1 MPKTKSLSSLG
12 LNTVDGNDPVISKI
26 VFDSRQAVPGC
37 LFAALKGGS
46 VHGAE
51 FVEAALDAGAS
62 AILTD
67 EEGELILNGLKI
79 DALVVK
85 KDARRA
91 LAKAVS
97 LFMENQPETIVAV
110 TGTNGKTSVTTFCR
124 QLWNEVGIEAINIGT
139 TGVEGSWSAPLND
152 YTTPD
157 PVKLHQLLHKAAS
170 EGVTHVAME
179 ASSHG
184 LDQRRLDG
192 VNIKTTAFTNFS
204 RDHLDYHIS
213 YEDYFD
219 AKKGLFERLCPKE
232 KVGVFN
238 IDNKKIKDLADWY
251 ALNNRIATIGH
262 DKTADL
268 VILSQKFNPKS
279 QDIRFSYRDKIY
291 QKSINLIGAFQA
303 ENLLMAALLVI
314 ASGQEESSVFAI
326 LENIKPV
333 RGRMELAATKKNGA
347 TVYVDYAHTP
357 GAIDVALKSVRP
369 HILGKLIVVI
379 GAGGERDQGK
389 RPLMGT
395 AAEQN
400 SDFVIITDDNPRT
413 EDPSVIHQMIKS
425 GIENDN
431 KVAVIADR
439 AEAILTAV
447 NLLEA
452 GDGLLITGKGHETEQ
467 VVGENNFPFDDFEQA
482 SLSVASLDGIEK

>member
-1 MPKTKSLSSLG
+1 MPKSKSLSSLG
-12 LNTVDGNDPVISKI
+12 LHTLNGNDPVINKI
-26 VFDSRQAVPGC
+26 VFDSRQAEPGC

-46 VHGAE
+46 VHGAN
-51 FVEAALDAGAS
+51 FVEAVLDAGAS

-67 EEGELILNGLKI
+67 EEGELILKGSKI
-79 DALVVK
+79 DALVVE

-91 LAKAVS
+91 FAKAVS
-97 LFMENQPETIVAV
+97 LFMEKQPETIVAI
-110 TGTNGKTSVTTFCR
+110 TGTNGKTSVATFCR
-124 QLWNEVGIEAINIGT
+124 QLWNKAGIEAINIGT
-139 TGVEGSWSAPLND
+139 TGVEGSWSTSLN

-157 PVKLHQLLHKAAS
+157 PLQLHQILHKAAS
-170 EGVTHVAME
+170 EGITHVAME

-192 VNIKTTAFTNFS
+192 VEIKTTAFTNFS
-204 RDHLDYHIS
+204 RDHLDYHVSIK
-213 YEDYFD
+213 DYFN

-238 IDNKKIKDLADWY
+238 IDSKEIKELANWY
-251 ALNNRIATIGH
+251 SLNNNVLKIGY

-268 VILSQKFNPKS
+268 VILSQKFHPKS
-279 QDIRFSYRDKIY
+279 QDIRFSFRDKIY

-314 ASGQEESSVFAI
+314 ASGQPESIIFEI
-326 LENIKPV
+326 LEHIQPV

-357 GAIDVALKSVRP
+357 DAIGVALKSLRP
-369 HILGKLIVVI
+369 HILGKLIVII

-389 RPLMGT
+389 RPLMGA
-395 AAEQN
+395 AAEKN

-413 EDPSVIHQMIKS
+413 EDPSLIHQMIKN
-425 GIENDN
+425 GIQNDN
-431 KVAVIADR
+431 KVTVITDR
-439 AEAILTAV
+439 AEAILNAV
-447 NLLEA
+447 NLLEE

-467 VVGENNFPFDDFEQA
+467 VIGENNFPFDDFEQA
-482 SLSVASLDGIEK
+482 SLSVASLAGLEK

>member
-1 MPKTKSLSSLG
+1 MPKSKSLSSLG
-12 LNTVDGNDPVISKI
+12 LHTLNGNDPVINKI
-26 VFDSRQAVPGC
+26 VFDSRQAEPGC

-46 VHGAE
+46 VHGAN
-51 FVEAALDAGAS
+51 FVEAVLDAGAS

-67 EEGELILNGLKI
+67 EEGELILKGSKI
-79 DALVVK
+79 DALVVE

-91 LAKAVS
+91 FAKAVS
-97 LFMENQPETIVAV
+97 LFMEKQPETIVAI
-110 TGTNGKTSVTTFCR
+110 TGTNGKTSVATFCR
-124 QLWNEVGIEAINIGT
+124 QLWNKAGIEAINIGT
-139 TGVEGSWSAPLND
+139 TGVEGSWSTYLNH
-152 YTTPD
+152 TTPD
-157 PVKLHQLLHKAAS
+157 PVQLHQILHKAAS
-170 EGVTHVAME
+170 EGITHVAME

-192 VNIKTTAFTNFS
+192 VEIKTTAFTNFS
-204 RDHLDYHIS
+204 RDHLDYHVSIK
-213 YEDYFD
+213 DYFN

-238 IDNKKIKDLADWY
+238 IDSKEIKELANWY
-251 ALNNRIATIGH
+251 SLNNNVLKIGY

-268 VILSQKFNPKS
+268 VILSQKFHPKS
-279 QDIRFSYRDKIY
+279 QDIRFSFRDKIY

-314 ASGQEESSVFAI
+314 ASGQPESIIFEI
-326 LENIKPV
+326 LENTKPV

-357 GAIDVALKSVRP
+357 DAIGVALKSLRP
-369 HILGKLIVVI
+369 HILGKLIVII

-389 RPLMGT
+389 RPLMGA
-395 AAEQN
+395 AAEKN

-413 EDPSVIHQMIKS
+413 EDPSLIHQMIKN
-425 GIENDN
+425 GIQNDN
-431 KVAVIADR
+431 KVTVITDR
-439 AEAILTAV
+439 AEAILNAV
-447 NLLEA
+447 NLLEE

-467 VVGENNFPFDDFEQA
+467 VIGENNFPFDDFEQA
-482 SLSVASLDGIEK
+482 SLSVASLAGLEK

>member
-1 MPKTKSLSSLG
+1 MPKSKSLSNLG
-12 LNTVDGNDPVISKI
+12 LHTLNGNDPVINKI
-26 VFDSRQAVPGC
+26 VFDSRQAEPGC

-46 VHGAE
+46 VHGAN
-51 FVEAALDAGAS
+51 FVEAVLDAGAS

-67 EEGELILNGLKI
+67 EEGELILKGSKI
-79 DALVVK
+79 DALVVE

-97 LFMENQPETIVAV
+97 LFMEKQPETIVAI
-110 TGTNGKTSVTTFCR
+110 TGTNGKTSVATFCR
-124 QLWNEVGIEAINIGT
+124 QLWNKAGIEAINIGT
-139 TGVEGSWSAPLND
+139 TGVEGSWSTYLN

-157 PVKLHQLLHKAAS
+157 PVQLHQILHKAAS
-170 EGVTHVAME
+170 EGITHVAME

-192 VNIKTTAFTNFS
+192 VEIKTTAFTNFS
-204 RDHLDYHIS
+204 RDHLDYHVSIK
-213 YEDYFD
+213 DYFN

-238 IDNKKIKDLADWY
+238 IDSKEIKDLANWY
-251 ALNNRIATIGH
+251 SLNNDVLMIGY

-268 VILSQKFNPKS
+268 VILSQKFHPKS
-279 QDIRFSYRDKIY
+279 QDIRFSFRDKIY

-314 ASGQEESSVFAI
+314 ASGQPESIIFEI

-357 GAIDVALKSVRP
+357 DAIDVALKSLRP
-369 HILGKLIVVI
+369 HILGKLIVII

-389 RPLMGT
+389 RPLMGA
-395 AAEQN
+395 AAEKN

-413 EDPSVIHQMIKS
+413 EDPSVIHQMIKN
-425 GIENDN
+425 GIQNDN
-431 KVAVIADR
+431 KVKVITDR
-439 AEAILTAV
+439 AEAILNAV
-447 NLLEA
+447 NLLEE

-467 VVGENNFPFDDFEQA
+467 VIGENNFPFDDFEQA
-482 SLSVASLDGIEK
+482 SLSVASLDGLEK

>member
-1 MPKTKSLSSLG
+1 MPKSKSLSSLG
-12 LNTVDGNDPVISKI
+12 LHTLNGNDPVINKI
-26 VFDSRQAVPGC
+26 VFDSRQAEPGC

-46 VHGAE
+46 VHGAN
-51 FVEAALDAGAS
+51 FVEAVLDAGAS

-67 EEGELILNGLKI
+67 EEGELILKGSKI
-79 DALVVK
+79 DALVVE

-91 LAKAVS
+91 FAKAVS
-97 LFMENQPETIVAV
+97 LFMEKQPETIVAI
-110 TGTNGKTSVTTFCR
+110 TGTNGKTSVATFCR
-124 QLWNEVGIEAINIGT
+124 QLWNKAGIEAINIGT
-139 TGVEGSWSAPLND
+139 TGVEGSWSTYLN

-157 PVKLHQLLHKAAS
+157 PVQLHQILHKAAS
-170 EGVTHVAME
+170 EGITHVAME

-192 VNIKTTAFTNFS
+192 VEIKTTAFTNFS
-204 RDHLDYHIS
+204 RDHLDYHVSIK
-213 YEDYFD
+213 DYFN

-238 IDNKKIKDLADWY
+238 IDSKEIKDLANWY
-251 ALNNRIATIGH
+251 SLNNDVLKIGY

-268 VILSQKFNPKS
+268 VILSQKFHPKS
-279 QDIRFSYRDKIY
+279 QDIRFSFRDKIY

-314 ASGQEESSVFAI
+314 ASGQPESIIFEI
-326 LENIKPV
+326 LENIKPF

-357 GAIDVALKSVRP
+357 DAIDVALKSLRP
-369 HILGKLIVVI
+369 HILGKLIVII

-389 RPLMGT
+389 RPLMGA
-395 AAEQN
+395 AAEKN

-413 EDPSVIHQMIKS
+413 EDPSVIHQMIKN
-425 GIENDN
+425 GIQNDN
-431 KVAVIADR
+431 KVTVITDR
-439 AEAILTAV
+439 AEAILNAV
-447 NLLEA
+447 NLLEE

-467 VVGENNFPFDDFEQA
+467 VIGENNFPFDDFEQA
-482 SLSVASLDGIEK
+482 SLSVASLDGLEK

>member
-1 MPKTKSLSSLG
+1 MPKSKSLSSLG
-12 LNTVDGNDPVISKI
+12 LHTLNGNDPVINKI
-26 VFDSRQAVPGC
+26 VFDSRQVEPGC

-46 VHGAE
+46 VHGAN
-51 FVEAALDAGAS
+51 FVEAVLDAGAS

-67 EEGELILNGLKI
+67 EEGELILKGSKI
-79 DALVVK
+79 DALVVE

-91 LAKAVS
+91 FAKAVS
-97 LFMENQPETIVAV
+97 LFMEKQPETIVAI
-110 TGTNGKTSVTTFCR
+110 TGTNGKTSVATFCR
-124 QLWNEVGIEAINIGT
+124 QLWNKAGIEAINIGT
-139 TGVEGSWSAPLND
+139 TGVEGSWSTYLN

-157 PVKLHQLLHKAAS
+157 PVQLHQILHKAAS
-170 EGVTHVAME
+170 EGITHVAME

-192 VNIKTTAFTNFS
+192 VEIKTTAFTNFS
-204 RDHLDYHIS
+204 RDHLDYHVSIK
-213 YEDYFD
+213 DYFN

-238 IDNKKIKDLADWY
+238 IDSKEIKDLANWY
-251 ALNNRIATIGH
+251 SLNNDVLKIGY

-268 VILSQKFNPKS
+268 VILSQKFHPKS
-279 QDIRFSYRDKIY
+279 QDIRFSFRDKIY

-314 ASGQEESSVFAI
+314 ASGQPESIIFEI

-357 GAIDVALKSVRP
+357 DAIDVALKSLRP
-369 HILGKLIVVI
+369 HILGKLIVII

-389 RPLMGT
+389 RPLMGA
-395 AAEQN
+395 AAEKN

-413 EDPSVIHQMIKS
+413 EDPSVIHQMIKN
-425 GIENDN
+425 GIQNDN
-431 KVAVIADR
+431 KVTVITDR
-439 AEAILTAV
+439 AEAILNAV
-447 NLLEA
+447 NLLEE

-467 VVGENNFPFDDFEQA
+467 VIGENNFPFDDFEQA
-482 SLSVASLDGIEK
+482 SLSVASLDGLEK

>member
-1 MPKTKSLSSLG
+1 MPKSKSLSSLG
-12 LNTVDGNDPVISKI
+12 LHTLNGNDPVINKI
-26 VFDSRQAVPGC
+26 VFDSRQAEPGC

-46 VHGAE
+46 VHGAN
-51 FVEAALDAGAS
+51 FVEAVLDAGAS

-67 EEGELILNGLKI
+67 EEGELILKGSKI
-79 DALVVK
+79 DALVVV

-91 LAKAVS
+91 FAKAVS
-97 LFMENQPETIVAV
+97 LFMEKQPETIVAI
-110 TGTNGKTSVTTFCR
+110 TGTNGKTSVATFCR
-124 QLWNEVGIEAINIGT
+124 QLWNKAGIEAINIGT
-139 TGVEGSWSAPLND
+139 TGVEGSWSTYLN

-157 PVKLHQLLHKAAS
+157 PVQLHQILHKAAS
-170 EGVTHVAME
+170 EGITHVAME

-192 VNIKTTAFTNFS
+192 VEIKTTAFTNFS
-204 RDHLDYHIS
+204 RDHLDYHVSIK
-213 YEDYFD
+213 DYFK

-238 IDNKKIKDLADWY
+238 IDSKEIKDLANWY
-251 ALNNRIATIGH
+251 SLNNDVLKIGY

-268 VILSQKFNPKS
+268 VILSQKFHPKS
-279 QDIRFSYRDKIY
+279 QDIRFSFRDKIY

-314 ASGQEESSVFAI
+314 ASGQPESIIFEI

-357 GAIDVALKSVRP
+357 DAIDVALKSLRP
-369 HILGKLIVVI
+369 HILGKLIVI
-379 GAGGERDQGK
+379 MGAGGERDQGK
-389 RPLMGT
+389 RPLMGA
-395 AAEQN
+395 AAEKN

-413 EDPSVIHQMIKS
+413 EDPSVIHQMIKN
-425 GIENDN
+425 GIQNDN
-431 KVAVIADR
+431 KVTVITDR
-439 AEAILTAV
+439 AEAILNAV
-447 NLLEA
+447 NLLEE

-467 VVGENNFPFDDFEQA
+467 VIGENNFPFDDFEQA
-482 SLSVASLDGIEK
+482 SLSVASLDGLEK

>member
-1 MPKTKSLSSLG
+1 MPKSKSLSSLG
-12 LNTVDGNDPVISKI
+12 LHTLNGNDPVINKI
-26 VFDSRQAVPGC
+26 VFDSRQAEPGC

-46 VHGAE
+46 VHGAN
-51 FVEAALDAGAS
+51 FVEAVLDAGAS

-67 EEGELILNGLKI
+67 EEGELILKGSKI
-79 DALVVK
+79 DALVVE

-91 LAKAVS
+91 FAKAVS
-97 LFMENQPETIVAV
+97 LFMEKQPETIVAI
-110 TGTNGKTSVTTFCR
+110 TGTNGKTSVATFCR
-124 QLWNEVGIEAINIGT
+124 QLWNKAGIEAINIGT
-139 TGVEGSWSAPLND
+139 TGVEGSWSTYLNH
-152 YTTPD
+152 TTPD
-157 PVKLHQLLHKAAS
+157 PVQLHQILHKAAS
-170 EGVTHVAME
+170 EGITHVAME

-192 VNIKTTAFTNFS
+192 VEIKTTAFTNFS
-204 RDHLDYHIS
+204 RDHLDYHVSIK
-213 YEDYFD
+213 DYFN

-238 IDNKKIKDLADWY
+238 IDSKEIKELANWY
-251 ALNNRIATIGH
+251 SLNNNVLKIGY

-268 VILSQKFNPKS
+268 VILSQKFHPKS
-279 QDIRFSYRDKIY
+279 QDIRFSFRDKIY

-314 ASGQEESSVFAI
+314 ASGQPESIIFEI

-357 GAIDVALKSVRP
+357 DAIGVALKSLRP
-369 HILGKLIVVI
+369 HILGKLIVII

-389 RPLMGT
+389 RPLMGA
-395 AAEQN
+395 AAEKN

-413 EDPSVIHQMIKS
+413 EDPSLIHQMIKN
-425 GIENDN
+425 GIQNDN
-431 KVAVIADR
+431 KVTVITDR
-439 AEAILTAV
+439 AEAILNAV
-447 NLLEA
+447 NLLEE

-467 VVGENNFPFDDFEQA
+467 VIGENNFPFDDFEQA
-482 SLSVASLDGIEK
+482 SLSVASLAGLEK

>member
-1 MPKTKSLSSLG
+1 MPKSKSLSSLG
-12 LNTVDGNDPVISKI
+12 LHTLNGNDPVINKI
-26 VFDSRQAVPGC
+26 VFDSRQAEPGC

-46 VHGAE
+46 VHGAN
-51 FVEAALDAGAS
+51 FVEAVLDAGAS

-67 EEGELILNGLKI
+67 EEGELILKGSKI
-79 DALVVK
+79 DALVVV

-91 LAKAVS
+91 FAKAVS
-97 LFMENQPETIVAV
+97 LFMEKQPETIVAI
-110 TGTNGKTSVTTFCR
+110 TGTNGKTSVATFCR
-124 QLWNEVGIEAINIGT
+124 QLWNKAGIEAINIGT
-139 TGVEGSWSAPLND
+139 TGVEGSWSTSLN

-157 PVKLHQLLHKAAS
+157 PVQLHQILHKAAS
-170 EGVTHVAME
+170 EGITHVAME

-192 VNIKTTAFTNFS
+192 VEIKTTAFTNFS
-204 RDHLDYHIS
+204 RDHLDYHVSIK
-213 YEDYFD
+213 DYFE

-238 IDNKKIKDLADWY
+238 VDSKEIKDLANWY
-251 ALNNRIATIGH
+251 SLNNDVLKIGY
-262 DKTADL
+262 DETADL
-268 VILSQKFNPKS
+268 VILSQKFHPKS
-279 QDIRFSYRDKIY
+279 QDIRFSFRDKIY

-314 ASGQEESSVFAI
+314 ASGQPESIIFEI

-357 GAIDVALKSVRP
+357 DAIDVALRSLRP
-369 HILGKLIVVI
+369 HILGKLIVII

-389 RPLMGT
+389 RPLMGA
-395 AAEQN
+395 AAEKN

-413 EDPSVIHQMIKS
+413 EDPSVIHQMIKN
-425 GIENDN
+425 GIQNDN
-431 KVAVIADR
+431 KVTVITDR
-439 AEAILTAV
+439 AEAILNAV
-447 NLLEA
+447 NLLEE

-467 VVGENNFPFDDFEQA
+467 VIGENNFPFDDFEQA
-482 SLSVASLDGIEK
+482 SFSVASLDGLEK

>member
-1 MPKTKSLSSLG
+1 MPKSKSLSSLG
-12 LNTVDGNDPVISKI
+12 LHTLNGNDPVINKI
-26 VFDSRQAVPGC
+26 VFDSRQAEPGC

-46 VHGAE
+46 VHGAN
-51 FVEAALDAGAS
+51 FVEAVLDAGAS

-67 EEGELILNGLKI
+67 EEGELILKGSKI
-79 DALVVK
+79 DALVVE

-91 LAKAVS
+91 FAKAVS
-97 LFMENQPETIVAV
+97 LFMEKQPETIVAI
-110 TGTNGKTSVTTFCR
+110 TGTNGKTSVATFCR
-124 QLWNEVGIEAINIGT
+124 QLWNKAGIEAINIGT
-139 TGVEGSWSAPLND
+139 TGVEGSWSTSLN

-157 PVKLHQLLHKAAS
+157 PVQLHQILHKAAS
-170 EGVTHVAME
+170 EGITHVAME

-192 VNIKTTAFTNFS
+192 VEIKTTAFTNFS
-204 RDHLDYHIS
+204 RDHLDYHVSIK
-213 YEDYFD
+213 DYFN
-219 AKKGLFERLCPKE
+219 AKKGLFERLCPKG

-238 IDNKKIKDLADWY
+238 IDSKEIKDLANWY
-251 ALNNRIATIGH
+251 SLKNDVLKIGY

-268 VILSQKFNPKS
+268 VILSQKFHPKS
-279 QDIRFSYRDKIY
+279 QDIRFSFRDKIY

-314 ASGQEESSVFAI
+314 ASGQPESIIFEI

-357 GAIDVALKSVRP
+357 DAIDVALRSLRP
-369 HILGKLIVVI
+369 HILGKLIVII

-389 RPLMGT
+389 RPLMGA
-395 AAEQN
+395 AAEKN

-413 EDPSVIHQMIKS
+413 EDPSLIHQMIKN
-425 GIENDN
+425 GIQNDN
-431 KVAVIADR
+431 KVTVIADR
-439 AEAILTAV
+439 AEAILNAV
-447 NLLEA
+447 NLLEE

-467 VVGENNFPFDDFEQA
+467 VIGENNFPFDDFEQA
-482 SLSVASLDGIEK
+482 SLSVASLDGLEK